1 MKEIS
6 FAAGELLLT
15 VTWIIIRMVCRI
27 RKGRIDWKREALL
40 MLMYIN
46 LAVIIRFAFYPFFR
60 VNGQIQP
67 LIFDPENV
75 FPFRINLIPFVHLL
89 EYDSRKDL
97 MINMLGNCGMF
108 VPSGIILPVIY
119 KKLDTFGKVTAAG
132 ILLSLCIEIAQLP
145 FAIRAT
151 DIDDLILNTLGVMAG
166 YGIYRLIKGRKK
178 R

>member
-6 FAAGELLLT
+6 FAASELLLT
-15 VTWIIIRMVCRI
+15 VTWIIIRVVCRI

-46 LAVIIRFAFYPFFR
+46 LAVIIRFAFYPFSR
-60 VNGQIQP
+60 VNGQVQP

-75 FPFRINLIPFVHLL
+75 FPFRINLL
-89 EYDSRKDL
+89 
-97 MINMLGNCGMF
+97 INMLGNCGMF
-108 VPSGIILPVIY
+108 IPSGIILPVIY